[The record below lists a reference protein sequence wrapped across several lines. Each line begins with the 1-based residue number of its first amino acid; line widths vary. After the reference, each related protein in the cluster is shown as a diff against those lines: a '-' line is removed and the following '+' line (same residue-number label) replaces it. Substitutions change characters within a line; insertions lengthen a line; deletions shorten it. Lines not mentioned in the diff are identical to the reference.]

1 MNKVQRQLRPK
12 PYFPKF
18 FKSLAQVILD
28 MSLVLLVALDTGSIL
43 KVIHVHQVFEKM
55 FEKWREL
62 PPPSFFFFGN
72 VDIPLCYLVQLSCD
86 NMINLQI
93 IFKII
98 KAFSREKNRLS
109 QKPYR
114 RGGAYAPMLS
124 PVQHIIIT

>member
-1 MNKVQRQLRPK
+1 MQDRLVDIDLV
-12 PYFPKF
+12 
-18 FKSLAQVILD
+18 LQVIID
-28 MSLVLLVALDTGSIL
+28 TSSVLQVALDTGSI
-43 KVIHVHQVFEKM
+43 HQVFKKM

-62 PPPSFFFFGN
+62 PPPLIFFFGN

-98 KAFSREKNRLS
+98 KAFSKEKNRLS

-114 RGGAYAPMLS
+114 RGGLCSNAFPCPTYHHYLGVS
-124 PVQHIIIT
+124 